1 MEESNNTIFEDG
13 PMIPNEVEEV
23 AEQVK
28 TGDMTNEELK
38 DAVAKVLEKTRR
50 DGMLIGYRTAATVLM
65 QTIAPWRQPHCSKR
79 EYERIFKKLEEFFGK
94 ALQKSNEELFGSDE
108 TVQN

>member
-1 MEESNNTIFEDG
+1 MEETNYMEAVG
-13 PMIPNEVEEV
+13 PIIPNEVAE
-23 AEQVK
+23 AIEQVDNNQITEDELRKEVEK
-28 TGDMTNEELK
+28 T
-38 DAVAKVLEKTRR
+38 LEKVRS
-50 DGMLIGYRTAATVLM
+50 DGILIGYRTAATVLM
-65 QTIAPWRQPHCSKR
+65 QMIAPWRQPNCSKR

>member
-1 MEESNNTIFEDG
+1 MEETNYIAHEG

-28 TGDMTNEELK
+28 TGDMTNDELK

-50 DGMLIGYRTAATVLM
+50 DGILIGYRTAASILM
-65 QTIAPWRQPHCSKR
+65 QTIAPWCQPNCSKR
-79 EYERIFKKLEEFFGK
+79 EYERIFKKLEEFFSK

-108 TVQN
+108 TAQN